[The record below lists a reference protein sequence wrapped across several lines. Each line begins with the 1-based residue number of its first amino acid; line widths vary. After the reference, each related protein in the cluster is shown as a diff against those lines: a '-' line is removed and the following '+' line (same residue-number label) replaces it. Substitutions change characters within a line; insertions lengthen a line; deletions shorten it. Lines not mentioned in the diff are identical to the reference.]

1 MSVVI
6 VGFLFTFLGGSLLCQ
21 VQSKLA
27 TVIVEVT
34 DPIFR
39 HVQYAAA
46 AYIIDLCEIVV
57 AFAKGFL
64 IHP

>member
-1 MSVVI
+1 MDVRRE

-34 DPIFR
+34 DAIFR

-46 AYIIDLCEIVV
+46 V
-57 AFAKGFL
+57 
-64 IHP
+64 